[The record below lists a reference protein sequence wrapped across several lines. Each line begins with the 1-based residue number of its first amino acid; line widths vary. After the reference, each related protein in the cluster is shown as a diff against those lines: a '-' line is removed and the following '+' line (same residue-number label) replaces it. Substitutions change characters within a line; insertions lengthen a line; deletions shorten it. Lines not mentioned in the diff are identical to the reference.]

1 MPLTMYQ
8 ASVPV
13 YGRLLRNLA
22 GILDKAAAHA
32 AAKKIDPAILM
43 SARLYPTMWSVAEQ
57 VRAACNHATRGPA
70 RLTGTPP
77 PAFDGKDATFDDLK
91 ARIAWAI
98 AFAEGIP
105 ESAFEGAEDREIVFP
120 TGDTERRLSG
130 RDYLL
135 GFSMP
140 NFYFHVTTAYDILR
154 HNGVPLKKDDFIG
167 E

>member
-1 MPLTMYQ
+1 MPLTIYQ

-13 YGRLLRNLA
+13 YVRLLRNLA

-32 AAKKIDPAILM
+32 AAKKIDPAILI

-77 PAFDGKDATFDDLK
+77 PAFDGKDGTFEDLK
-91 ARIAWAI
+91 ARIAWAV
-98 AFAEGIP
+98 AFAEDIP
-105 ESAFEGAEDREIVFP
+105 HSAFDGAEDREVVFP
-120 TGDTERRLSG
+120 VGDHEERLSG

-154 HNGVPLKKDDFIG
+154 HNGVPLEKDDFVG
-167 E
+167 S

>member
-13 YGRLLRNLA
+13 YARLLRNLS
-22 GILDKAAAHA
+22 GILDKAAEHA
-32 AAKKIDPAILM
+32 AAKKIDPMILIY
-43 SARLYPTMWSVAEQ
+43 ARLYPTMWSVSEQ

-77 PAFDGKDATFDDLK
+77 PAFDGKDATFEDLK

-105 ESAFEGAEDREIVFP
+105 QSGFDGAEDREIVFP
-120 TGDTERRLSG
+120 TGDEERRLTG

-154 HNGVPLKKDDFIG
+154 HNGVPLEKDDFVG
-167 E
+167 S